1 MGPGENGQN
10 KEEPRA
16 AYRSRDQHLRGNG
29 TEVFRLITLL
39 VISVIPWLPVS
50 CSIVG
55 LNLNLWLASLI
66 DPLPLFEA
74 QLVVGQLTELTDLT
88 DTRTILEFCQYEVI
102 HVSHNT

>member
-39 VISVIPWLPVS
+39 VISTHAVCLCRLSRVVLKSFASTSFNDI
-50 CSIVG
+50 CNG
-55 LNLNLWLASLI
+55 GMFLNPPMSANHPLA
-66 DPLPLFEA
+66 P
-74 QLVVGQLTELTDLT
+74 
-88 DTRTILEFCQYEVI
+88 REFFNRR
-102 HVSHNT
+102 S